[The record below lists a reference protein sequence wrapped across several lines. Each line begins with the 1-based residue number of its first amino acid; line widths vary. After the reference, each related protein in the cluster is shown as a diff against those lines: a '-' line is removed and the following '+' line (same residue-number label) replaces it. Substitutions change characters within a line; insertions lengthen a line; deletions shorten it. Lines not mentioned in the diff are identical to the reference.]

1 MTRPALLALASGLL
15 IGCADTNAPPPEPL
29 ELLLVVNRQGSS
41 LTIVSVDG
49 LDSPTTVPLGGV
61 GASPTTVAAR
71 EGIAVVPLGDADQ
84 LAVVDLIGRT
94 LMNRIQLAEG
104 SGATGA
110 AMVSDSIAYV
120 ANPRLNTITRVN
132 VFTGATAEVPVG
144 VSPQGFAVARGRLFV
159 LNGNL
164 DQTGEPAGPSWLTVI
179 NPATNG
185 LAAGVDSIP
194 LTGPGNA
201 AFATVGGDGL
211 LYVIN
216 RGRTLPAEGRLS
228 VVDPL
233 ERTEVASFAGLGL
246 LPGDLATDGRS
257 RVFVSSYTE
266 GLLEFNPDSN
276 AVVRGEAQESGS
288 PRTRGSRWTA
298 RAGYTPSRRGAASP
312 GSPVSPTCSM
322 RSWWRS
328 AGSRS
333 DAVRR
338 ARPWCG
344 SGRRSPA
351 ASEGGRYISP
361 HGPARY
367 AGDRP
372 VHHPIQ

>member
-49 LDSPTTVPLGGV
+49 LDSPTTVLLGGV

-110 AMVSDSIAYV
+110 AMVSDSVAYV

-132 VFTGATAEVPVG
+132 VFTGATGEVPVG
-144 VSPQGFAVARGRLFV
+144 MSPQGFAVARGRLFV

-164 DQTGEPAGPSWLTVI
+164 DPTGEPAGPSWLTVI
-179 NPATNG
+179 NPGTNG

-211 LYVIN
+211 LYIIN
-216 RGRTLPAEGRLS
+216 RGRTMPAEGRLS

-257 RVFVSSYTE
+257 RVFVSSRTE
-266 GLLEFNPDSN
+266 GLLEFNTDSN
-276 AVVRGEAQESGS
+276 AVVRGEA
-288 PRTRGSRWTA
+288 
-298 RAGYTPSRRGAASP
+298 AGIGIPSNTGVAVDSKGRVYAIEAGGCVAGQPGVAHVLDEELVEIGRITLGRCSASAT
-312 GSPVSPTCSM
+312 V
-322 RSWWRS
+322 
-328 AGSRS
+328 
-333 DAVRR
+333 VRI
-338 ARPWCG
+338 G
-344 SGRRSPA
+344 L
-351 ASEGGRYISP
+351 EVTGGL
-361 HGPARY
+361 
-367 AGDRP
+367 
-372 VHHPIQ
+372 